1 MLAYK
6 INQSTEKQYFKTNK
20 PSQIYIPT
28 LLKINYYNV
37 IL

>member
-6 INQSTEKQYFKTNK
+6 TNQHAEKQDFKINK
-20 PSQIYIPT
+20 NKQIYIPT